1 MGPKPITDY
10 IFSDHATFEMA
21 RRGLSRETVHAI
33 LPAPEPRFE
42 IRPGRVALQS
52 RLSAGQA
59 SKPFMVRVFVD
70 VDRTHAE
77 VVTAYRTSRIA
88 KYWREEG

>member
-1 MGPKPITDY
+1 MKPQPITDP
-10 IFSDHATFEMA
+10 IFTDHAKIEIT
-21 RRGLSRETVHAI
+21 RRGLSEESVRAI
-33 LPAPEPRFE
+33 LLAPEQRFE
-42 IRPGRVALQS
+42 IRPGRVVLQS

-59 SKPFMVRVFVD
+59 SKPFLVRVFVD
-70 VDRTHAE
+70 VDRTPAE